1 MTNLKIN
8 ILVLLLLLYGC
19 STSAYKATANKDLNE
34 ISATPDRFLPYCE
47 KVVKDDETVSFGF
60 MILFLDEEKTV
71 GTATGMLT
79 SQNACLQW
87 KNEVQ
92 RIMDKGQLVIL
103 TGFGNMKEPRIVE
116 KFSHTFAKH
125 GTFYDNGR
133 SFDFFSIRNNLGEC
147 FSTYRSKCP

>member
-8 ILVLLLLLYGC
+8 ILVLLLLYGC
-19 STSAYKATANKDLNE
+19 STLVYKAIANKDLNE
-34 ISATPDRFLPYCE
+34 ITATPDRFLPYCE
-47 KVVKDDETVSFGF
+47 KVVKDDGTVAFGF

-79 SQNACLQW
+79 SQSACSEW

-92 RIMDKGQLVIL
+92 RIMDKGQSVIL

-116 KFSHTFAKH
+116 KFSHTFVKH
-125 GTFYDNGR
+125 GTFYGTGR
-133 SFDFFSIRNNLGEC
+133 SFDFFSIRNNLGQC